1 MKSFKKVI
9 AGVCSLIMFSTVATC
24 VVSADLDENIGTS
37 LGASKDSTVGKSGDD
52 EDTDPTVGKSG
63 DEAQDPTVGDSGD
76 KDDDDTTGGGSGS
89 AGNDSNSSVEHTP
102 TYVVGTSK
110 LVGDVNNDDDV
121 NAMDLVLM
129 KKYVLQITDTIDED
143 VADINNDG
151 SVRVDDL
158 LLLKKYVLNII
169 GSFDAYRA

>member
-24 VVSADLDENIGTS
+24 AVSAELGDS
-37 LGASKDSTVGKSGDD
+37 LGDSNNTVVAGDSGNKN
-52 EDTDPTVGKSG
+52 EAQDPTTGDSDG

-151 SVRVDDL
+151 YVRVDDL